1 MGRMTIEELRTRR
14 LKAMTSAER
23 AEFNEALTMNDPEMT
38 HEEEHEFYSKPE
50 NQEPQGLARRRRQW
64 MTAPVPVRFPP
75 NPRGHSS
82 SIGVVVSPHVVELEV
97 REPYL
102 IWVRFDDGV
111 AGVADLSD
119 SAALGGIFAQWS
131 DEGFWRSAHI
141 VAESGAVA
149 WGDGFEIDVCPLS
162 LYLDVTGQTLEGL
175 RAEAT
180 TTGAD

>member
-1 MGRMTIEELRTRR
+1 
-14 LKAMTSAER
+14 
-23 AEFNEALTMNDPEMT
+23 MT

-50 NQEPQGLARRRRQW
+50 NQEPQGLAERRRQSL
-64 MTAPVPVRFPP
+64 TAPVPVRFPP
-75 NPRGHSS
+75 SSRGHGS

-97 REPYL
+97 REPYR

-111 AGVADLSD
+111 AGVIDLSD

-149 WGDGFEIDVCPLS
+149 WGDGSEIDVCPLG
-162 LYLDVTGQTLEGL
+162 LYLDVTGQAFEDL
-175 RAEAT
+175 RAETA
-180 TTGAD
+180 TTGAA